1 MALLK
6 ILSNQSVLLEVF
18 INPAIVLSMFIL
30 EITKKGALDSQPQ
43 VIKFIRCLP
52 MVSGSV
58 RVHQLFPPL
67 KLVTMI

>member
-6 ILSNQSVLLEVF
+6 ILSNQSVLLGVF

-30 EITKKGALDSQPQ
+30 EITKKGALESQPQ

-58 RVHQLFPPL
+58 RVHRLLPPL